1 VPALLIVNP
10 NTSAE
15 VSALLARHAAARAP
29 AGWTVRTATAS
40 FGPRYITGEVGAAVA
55 GHAALEAYA
64 EDAAAHGE
72 PQVVLLGCFGD
83 PGLFALRAL
92 APAPVLG
99 LAEAAMRAA
108 AARGRF
114 AIVTGGAA
122 WAPIL
127 LRLAA
132 TLGLAEALAGVH
144 TVDRS
149 GGELAADPAGAAVL
163 LEAACRDALARW
175 PDCRALLLGGA
186 GLAGMADGLD
196 GRLPVP
202 VLDNVALALD
212 AAFAAVAATSAD
224 AAPELR
230 PCRVDAPAPERGP
243 WVGLTPALARRL
255 AP

>member
-10 NTSAE
+10 NTSPE
-15 VSALLARHAAARAP
+15 VTALLARHAIARAP
-29 AGWTVRTATAS
+29 QGWSVRTATAA

-64 EDAAAHGE
+64 ADAAAHGE
-72 PQVVLLGCFGD
+72 PQAVLLGCFGD

-92 APAPVLG
+92 VPAPVLG

-122 WAPIL
+122 WAPML
-127 LRLAA
+127 VRLAG
-132 TLGLAEALAGVH
+132 TLGLAEALAGVQA
-144 TVDRS
+144 VDRS
-149 GGELAADPAGAAVL
+149 GGELAADPAAAAVL
-163 LEAACRDALARW
+163 LEAAGREALRRW
-175 PDCRALLLGGA
+175 PDCGALLLGGA
-186 GLAGMADGLD
+186 GLAGMAEGLD

-202 VLDNVALALD
+202 VLDNVALALG
-212 AAFAAVAATSAD
+212 AAFAAGAAACEPAT
-224 AAPELR
+224 AAPGSDRGTLPSNEPGPWTGL
-230 PCRVDAPAPERGP
+230 APA
-243 WVGLTPALARRL
+243 LMRRL